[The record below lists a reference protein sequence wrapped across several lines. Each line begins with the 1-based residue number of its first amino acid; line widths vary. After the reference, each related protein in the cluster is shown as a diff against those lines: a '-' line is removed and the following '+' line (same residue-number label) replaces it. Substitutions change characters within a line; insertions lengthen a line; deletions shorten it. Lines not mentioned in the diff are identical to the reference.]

1 LACEEVCEAR
11 WGNGPVPNGGGD
23 DSHGGGKDE
32 EAEVWHEEEEKNE
45 GEEERDIC
53 ICQEEC
59 LAPSLIGDLAPRTP
73 SRAPFPC
80 LNFVHSSNLGAA
92 VGALLV
98 NWSI

>member
-1 LACEEVCEAR
+1 VS
-11 WGNGPVPNGGGD
+11 NGGGD

-32 EAEVWHEEEEKNE
+32 EEKNE
-45 GEEERDIC
+45 GEEEGDGC
-53 ICQEEC
+53 LCQEEC

-80 LNFVHSSNLGAA
+80 LNFVHSFNLGAA